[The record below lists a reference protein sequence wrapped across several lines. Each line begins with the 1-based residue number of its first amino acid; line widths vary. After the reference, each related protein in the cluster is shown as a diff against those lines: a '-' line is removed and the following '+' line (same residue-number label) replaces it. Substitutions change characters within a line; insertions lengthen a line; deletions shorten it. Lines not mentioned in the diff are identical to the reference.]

1 MACPE
6 TGAKSVVSYA
16 VQTNADTPATTGF
29 QEIPV
34 TNFGLSL
41 TKEVLE
47 SAAITNTKEVERH
60 GNRQVSGDITV
71 ELAAGLYDD
80 LLESAM
86 FGEWDNSFAG
96 PDQLIVGTTAKYFTF
111 QDAATSINQNRLY
124 TGCTVGS
131 MSVSVAPNAMVS
143 PTFNLLGRDSSI
155 STTRISGTSYGDLV
169 PFDAYS
175 GSLLIGDAG
184 AIGSAGQVTQIDFT
198 VEHGLEQAFV
208 VGSETSVCTPKG
220 QTMVSG
226 SFTLHYTDDD
236 AITRFVEEVESA
248 LNVTVNDPSG
258 VNEYGFIFPRIK
270 INSAGTPY
278 GGQGARFVEV
288 VFSALRDTVYNSPLV
303 ITRPDTT

>member
-16 VQTNADTPATTGF
+16 VQTDADTPATTGF

-60 GNRQVSGDITV
+60 GNRQVSGDVTV
-71 ELAAGLYDD
+71 ELAADLYDD
-80 LLESAM
+80 FLESAM
-86 FGEWDNSFAG
+86 FGTWDNSPAG
-96 PDQLIVGTTAKYFTF
+96 ADELIVGTTAKYFTF
-111 QDAATSINQNRLY
+111 QDAATSIGQNRLY

-131 MSVSVAPNAMVS
+131 MSVSIAPNAMIS
-143 PTFNLLGRDSSI
+143 PTFSFLGRDGSI

-175 GSLLIGDAG
+175 GSLLIGDTG
-184 AIGSAGQVTQIDFT
+184 AIGTEGQVTQIDFT

-208 VGSETSVCTPKG
+208 VGNAASVCTPKG

-226 SFTLHYTDDD
+226 TFTLHYTDDD
-236 AITRFVEEVESA
+236 AITRFIEEVESA

-258 VNEYGFIFPRIK
+258 ANEYGFIFPRIK
-270 INSAGTPY
+270 VNSADTVLS
-278 GGQGARFVEV
+278 GQGMRTVEV
-288 VFSALRDTVYNSPLV
+288 AFSALKDSTYGSPLV